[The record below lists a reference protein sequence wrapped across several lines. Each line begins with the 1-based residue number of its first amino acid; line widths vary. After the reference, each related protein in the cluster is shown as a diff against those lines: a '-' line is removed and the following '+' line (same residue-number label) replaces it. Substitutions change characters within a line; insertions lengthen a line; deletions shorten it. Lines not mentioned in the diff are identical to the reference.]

1 MVLPAKHLRLTVLLL
16 LLLTMAFSVS
26 ACGDTVSSTA
36 AIAPTETSLP
46 TATVTPPPLPTLTP
60 TSTPEATPVSI
71 GPNNFPPDVNPLT
84 GLKVADPA
92 LLDRRPIVIKVSNL
106 PRNVRPQWGLSRADL
121 VFEYYTEYGTTRFAA
136 IFYGQDAEMVG
147 PIRSG
152 RLVDVHFVRGY
163 KAIFTFGLADQRVLN
178 RLYGTEFE
186 DRLVV
191 ESPRTPLFRYD
202 PAGYNH
208 LMANTADLTRY
219 ITEKGVENGRQNL
232 DGMFF
237 QPDPPEGRS
246 MPAFIVRF
254 SSSIYN
260 RWEYDSQSGKYL
272 RFSDTVDDLELGKG
286 MRFEQAFDR
295 LTGEPLAF
303 DNVAVL
309 FVLNEYYSR
318 NPEIIDIQL
327 IGSGPAYLFR
337 DGRVYPVR
345 WQRNGVDAVVSLAD
359 ENGAP
364 FPFKPGTTWFE
375 IIGLRS
381 TVEETEDSLLFFQ
394 HKMP

>member
-1 MVLPAKHLRLTVLLL
+1 MLGRKIWSLLVLV
-16 LLLTMAFSVS
+16 FSLIMLWTGL
-26 ACGDTVSSTA
+26 AGCGQTA
-36 AIAPTETSLP
+36 QATP
-46 TATVTPPPLPTLTP
+46 TATLEPTRTPQPTATFTATPPPTLTP
-60 TSTPEATPVSI
+60 EPLPVTF
-71 GPNNFPPDVNPLT
+71 GPTNFPPDINPLT
-84 GLKVADPA
+84 GLKVENPA
-92 LLDRRPIVIKVSNL
+92 LLERRPIVIKVSNL
-106 PRNVRPQWGLSRADL
+106 PRYVRPQWGLSRADL

-136 IFYGQDAEMVG
+136 IFYGRDADMVG

-152 RLVDVHFVRGY
+152 RLIDAHFVRGY
-163 KAIFTFGLADQRVLN
+163 KAIFTFGLADRRVLN

-191 ESPRTPLFRYD
+191 ESPSTPLFRYD
-202 PAGYNH
+202 PGGYSF
-208 LMANTADLTRY
+208 LMANTAELSRY
-219 ITEKGVENGRQNL
+219 INEKGVENGRQNL

-237 QPDPPEGRS
+237 QQEPPVGAP
-246 MPAFIVRF
+246 MPQFTVRF

-260 RWEYDSQSGKYL
+260 RWQYDTELGKYL
-272 RFSDTVDDLELGKG
+272 RFSDTVDDKELGKG

-303 DNVAVL
+303 DNVVVM

-337 DGRVYPVR
+337 DGQVYQVY
-345 WQRNGVDAVVSLAD
+345 WQRNGVYEVVSLAD
-359 ENGAP
+359 ESGAP

-375 IIGLRS
+375 IVGLSS
-381 TVEETEDSLLFFQ
+381 TVSESEEGLFFQ